1 VDFIFIPSSI
11 MNILLAPNAFKNSLS
26 AREVSQSIE
35 NGFLQSGLDCRIQ
48 SFPIG
53 DGGDGTGRLIIEK
66 LSGFLE
72 EVQAKDPL
80 GRTIKTSIGF
90 IDTGTTAVIEMADI
104 SGLRL
109 LSDSQRDPLQ
119 TSSQGTGQLI
129 RIALDRDVQKII
141 LCVGGSATV
150 DGGCGILQELGVRFL
165 DEAAQDL
172 MRLPSQLTQL
182 NAIDITLLD
191 KRILDTEL
199 VVLCDVDNFL
209 LGKNGAAA
217 VFGPQKGA
225 SHKDVLLLEAGM
237 HKFRDIWLLQTGR
250 DLNQIVFGGAA
261 GGVAASLHSFLR
273 AKLVQGIEYFL
284 DLTEFNE
291 ALHDT
296 DLLITAEGSID
307 RQTLQGK
314 GPFGVARRAKKN
326 NIPVIGIAGQIPL
339 LPDTGLQEY
348 FDVLIPIGHQPEDL
362 KTSMEHTS
370 ENLARTAFQ
379 LGKWMS
385 LGLTGRPVFPDI
397 KTENK

>member
-1 VDFIFIPSSI
+1 

-26 AREVSQSIE
+26 APEVSRAIE
-35 NGFLQSGLDCRIQ
+35 NGFLQSKLDCKIQ

-53 DGGDGTGRLIIEK
+53 DGGDGTGRLMVER
-66 LSGFLE
+66 LSGVRE

-80 GRTIKTSIGF
+80 GRTITTSIGF
-90 IDTGTTAVIEMADI
+90 IDTGKTAVIEMADI

-119 TSSQGTGQLI
+119 ASSQGTGQLM
-129 RIALDRDVQKII
+129 RIALDRGVQKII

-150 DGGCGILQELGVRFL
+150 DGGCGILQALGMRFL

-172 MRLPSQLTQL
+172 MSLPRQLVQL
-182 NAIDITLLD
+182 NAIDMTLLD
-191 KRILDTEL
+191 KRIFDTEL

-225 SHKDVLLLEAGM
+225 SHEDVLLLEAGM

-250 DLNQIVFGGAA
+250 DLNQVVYGGAA
-261 GGVAASLHSFLR
+261 GGVAAGLHSFLR
-273 AKLVQGIEYFL
+273 AQLVQGIEYFL

-291 ALHDT
+291 ALQKT

-307 RQTLQGK
+307 RQTLHGK

-339 LPDTGLQEY
+339 LPDTALQEY
-348 FDVLIPIGHQPEDL
+348 FDVLMPIGNQPEDL

-370 ENLARTAFQ
+370 ENLTRTAFQ
-379 LGKWMS
+379 LGKWMR
-385 LGLTGRPVFPDI
+385 LGPIGRPLFQDN
-397 KTENK
+397 KKENK